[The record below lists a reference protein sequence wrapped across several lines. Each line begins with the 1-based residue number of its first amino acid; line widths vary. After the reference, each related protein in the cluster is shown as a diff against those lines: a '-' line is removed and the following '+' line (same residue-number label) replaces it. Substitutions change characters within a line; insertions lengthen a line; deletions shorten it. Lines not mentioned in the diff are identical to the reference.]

1 MAGRS
6 AVAAVRAVA
15 VEGDPGLTAAAA
27 VFTATGR
34 TPGRDR
40 RGSSQRFCGSPVF
53 GRKTRMHCYRFF
65 ISTETAGLKKKK
77 IHLLVLA
84 ARTFWKQFRRFCCQ
98 KAFDAVDAGR
108 RLPVILLKKKG
119 S

>member
-40 RGSSQRFCGSPVF
+40 RGSSQRFSGSPVF
-53 GRKTRMHCYRFF
+53 GRKTQMHCYRFF
-65 ISTETAGLKKKK
+65 ISTETAGFKKK
-77 IHLLVLA
+77 LLCLFWQLEHFRNNYAGFA
-84 ARTFWKQFRRFCCQ
+84 AK
-98 KAFDAVDAGR
+98 KLSMKSMPVDAF
-108 RLPVILLKKKG
+108 LSFCSKKG
-119 S
+119 T